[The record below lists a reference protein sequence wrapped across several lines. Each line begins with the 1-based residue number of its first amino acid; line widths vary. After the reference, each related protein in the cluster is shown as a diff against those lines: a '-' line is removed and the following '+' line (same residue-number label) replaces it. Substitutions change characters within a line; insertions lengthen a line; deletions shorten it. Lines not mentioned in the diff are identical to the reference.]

1 VVTIAE
7 AIAELDKALVEIE
20 DLKAQVRLGVAVADD
35 LMRMVDT
42 ITEIN
47 QELVLDN
54 RRLRDRLAI
63 CETERDT
70 FRASR

>member
-1 VVTIAE
+1 MTIAK
-7 AIAELDKALVEIE
+7 AVAELDKAMAEIE
-20 DLKAQVRLGVAVADD
+20 DLKAQVRMGVAVADD
-35 LMRMVDT
+35 LMRMVDK

-47 QELVLDN
+47 HELIIDN

-70 FRASR
+70 RGIR

>member
-1 VVTIAE
+1 MTIAE
-7 AIAELDKALVEIE
+7 AVAELDKAMAAIE
-20 DLKAQVRLGVAVADD
+20 DLKAQVRLGVSVADD
-35 LMRMVDT
+35 LMKMIDR

-47 QELVLDN
+47 QELIVDN

>member
-1 VVTIAE
+1 MTIAE
-7 AIAELDKALVEIE
+7 AVAELDKAMAEIE
-20 DLKAQVRLGVAVADD
+20 DLKAQVRLGVAVADE
-35 LMRMVDT
+35 LMSMVDK
-42 ITEIN
+42 ITAIN
-47 QELVLDN
+47 HELIVDN

>member
-1 VVTIAE
+1 MTIAE
-7 AIAELDKALVEIE
+7 AIAELDKALIEIE
-20 DLKAQVRLGVAVADD
+20 ELKAQVRLGVAVADD
-35 LMRMVDT
+35 LMRMVDK

-47 QELVLDN
+47 HELIIDN

-70 FRASR
+70 RGIR

>member
-1 VVTIAE
+1 MTIAE
-7 AIAELDKALVEIE
+7 AVAELDKAMAEIE

>member
-1 VVTIAE
+1 MTIAE

-20 DLKAQVRLGVAVADD
+20 ELKAQVRLGVSVADD
-35 LMRMVDT
+35 LMKMIDK

-47 QELVLDN
+47 GELVIDN

>member
-1 VVTIAE
+1 MTIAE
-7 AIAELDKALVEIE
+7 AVAELDKAMAAIE

-35 LMRMVDT
+35 LMRMVDK

-70 FRASR
+70 WRAIR

>member
-1 VVTIAE
+1 MTIAE
-7 AIAELDKALVEIE
+7 AVAEIDKAMAEIE

-63 CETERDT
+63 CETDRDT
-70 FRASR
+70 YRAIR

>member
-1 VVTIAE
+1 MTIAE

-20 DLKAQVRLGVAVADD
+20 ELKAQVRLGVSVADD
-35 LMRMVDT
+35 LMKMIDK

-47 QELVLDN
+47 GELVIDN

-63 CETERDT
+63 CETDRDT